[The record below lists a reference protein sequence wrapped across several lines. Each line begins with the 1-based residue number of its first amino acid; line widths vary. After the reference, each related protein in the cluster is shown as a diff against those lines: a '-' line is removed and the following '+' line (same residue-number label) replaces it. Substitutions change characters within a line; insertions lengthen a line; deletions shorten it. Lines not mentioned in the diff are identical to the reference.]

1 MSEEKTIIADD
12 WDRICEQRDLAD
24 REWAAGAALMEE
36 KNGGVP
42 LSEEEDPAEYRRRM
56 NNRPEYFADMYLLA
70 AVLEKSARR
79 LPCLSQK
86 RQSLSKN
93 RRKSAG

>member
-1 MSEEKTIIADD
+1 MGRRSGAD
-12 WDRICEQRDLAD
+12 
-24 REWAAGAALMEE
+24 GG

-70 AVLEKSARR
+70 AVLEKIGAAVTMPFTKSA
-79 LPCLSQK
+79 K
-86 RQSLSKN
+86 FIEN